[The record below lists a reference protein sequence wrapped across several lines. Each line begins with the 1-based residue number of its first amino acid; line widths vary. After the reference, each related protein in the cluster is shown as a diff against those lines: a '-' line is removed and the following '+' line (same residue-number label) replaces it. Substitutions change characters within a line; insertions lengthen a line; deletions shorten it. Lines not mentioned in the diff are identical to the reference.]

1 MSGELVFITG
11 AAGFLGTNV
20 VLEALKAGYRVRGSV
35 RRESQVKQLES
46 YFGPEFGPKVEFVVV
61 PDITKSGAYDDLLDG
76 VAYVFHVASPLAP
89 PSTDWKKDHIDP
101 AVNGT
106 LTILQAAKKVDSI
119 KKVVI
124 TGSIADLMPFSDW
137 PVPEE
142 AITEDHKYD
151 LDVSPDLDFKASFPA
166 YHASKL
172 LAAKAARE
180 FFAQQKPHYDI
191 VSLHPTFIF
200 GRHLL
205 QTSPEEMTGSRA
217 MLWGSLKSP
226 NQLIPMLNHIHVTD
240 VAQAHVKALN
250 PSITG
255 YQKFILS
262 AEPGFPDWNEVLQFV
277 KQRYPNEQW
286 GNAPS
291 PGKRNIDV
299 KKAEQVLGMV
309 WIDWKQQVI
318 DTVEPQLDLI
328 RRASTL

>member
-1 MSGELVFITG
+1 M
-11 AAGFLGTNV
+11 
-20 VLEALKAGYRVRGSV
+20 
-35 RRESQVKQLES
+35 
-46 YFGPEFGPKVEFVVV
+46 
-61 PDITKSGAYDDLLDG
+61 
-76 VAYVFHVASPLAP
+76 
-89 PSTDWKKDHIDP
+89 
-101 AVNGT
+101 
-106 LTILQAAKKVDSI
+106 
-119 KKVVI
+119 
-124 TGSIADLMPFSDW
+124 
-137 PVPEE
+137 
-142 AITEDHKYD
+142 
-151 LDVSPDLDFKASFPA
+151 DVSPDLDFKVGFAA
-166 YHASKL
+166 YRASKL

-205 QTSPEEMTGSRA
+205 QTSAEEMAGSRA

-226 NQLIPMLNHIHVTD
+226 NQLIPMLNHVHVTD

-250 PSITG
+250 PNITG

-299 KKAEQVLGMV
+299 KKAEQVLGTV

-318 DTVEPQLDLI
+318 DTVEPQLELI